1 MPTGKQTPWTDAED
15 AKLRALVQKHGA
27 KKWAL
32 ISGELRTKASKQCR
46 RRWQNHLS
54 IEKNTAGWS
63 PEEDQ
68 LLLAA
73 HKRVGNRWTDIAK
86 LCNGRTDNAVK
97 NRYMALVRKQRRKP
111 GGSGGGG
118 GSPAQESLY
127 VHSFKVTTL
136 GALSLPLVSESV
148 KTFSQP

>member
-118 GSPAQESLY
+118 GGAPPAGKASAQAAPRR
-127 VHSFKVTTL
+127 TRGRG
-136 GALSLPLVSESV
+136 GAWAPRPASACA
-148 KTFSQP
+148 